1 MNPELNLEKIM
12 DEELVAFA
20 KQDEEGTVSVI
31 IEILAEDA
39 QIEMSQTGSDEDRFA
54 PIAAPP
60 IDEKAL
66 RHKMDK
72 LEKEIENLCPDNL
85 IRLDTAQAFVADV
98 TSSQLRAVSLLENVG
113 YVLPNRTH
121 RI

>member
-66 RHKMDK
+66 THKMDK
-72 LEKEIENLCPDNL
+72 LEKELENLCADNL

>member
-1 MNPELNLEKIM
+1 MNPELNLKKIM

-60 IDEKAL
+60 SDEKAL
-66 RHKMDK
+66 GHKMDK
-72 LEKEIENLCPDNL
+72 LEKELENLNVDNL
-85 IRLDTAQAFVADV
+85 TRLDTAQAFVADV

>member
-1 MNPELNLEKIM
+1 MNPELNLKKIL

-31 IEILAEDA
+31 IEIPVEDA
-39 QIEMSQTGSDEDRFA
+39 QIVMSQTGADDDRFA

-60 IDEKAL
+60 IDEEAV
-66 RHKMDK
+66 RQKMDQ
-72 LEKEIENLCPDNL
+72 LEEELENLGADNL
-85 IRLDTAQAFVADV
+85 VRLDTAQAFVADV
-98 TSSQLRAVSLLENVG
+98 TSRQLCAVSLLENVG
-113 YVLPNRTH
+113 CVLPNRTH